1 MATITSANL
10 GNGNGSYTTDIVV
23 KDLDMTV
30 SNYVKDRTPVTNMAM
45 SKKRKVNS
53 TLHIWP
59 IDYFRTPTL
68 NAKLEGASVNTN
80 QVENNTRANLG
91 NYTQIFTTT
100 IGATGTA
107 RAVEQAGGDPQAYQ
121 EVKQLTE
128 IMFDVE
134 LQMVRADGASIKY
147 SGQAATQGASPN
159 DGRRFGSLYAFAGTR
174 SGNDT
179 DGTSVLNIAT
189 SDSNDTI
196 GTTANTNT
204 PFNGL
209 LSNAGLGYFT
219 FSSGVTLQA
228 FSPVLYKQLV
238 TTAEQRFNAKITN
251 MVVPTSLRT
260 TISDNIPQSRSI
272 NRFNPAD
279 KGDTIG
285 TTVNTNTPFNGILS
299 NAGLGSFTFST
310 GVTLQAFSPVLYKQ
324 LVTTAEQR
332 FNAKITNMVVPT
344 SLRTTI
350 SDNIPQSRS
359 INRFN
364 PADKGDTIG
373 TYEGDFNYTYQI
385 DDSWVMDQTGS
396 DNTSILFLNP
406 DVVQWG
412 SLRELGPNNEV
423 FSNADAS
430 LDQYIMEGTL
440 IVRNPAGVAVL
451 AGMTTGS
458 VVTSP
463 RATGQVA
470 RYLT

>member
-1 MATITSANL
+1 MSTITSAAL

-30 SNYVKDRTPVTNMAM
+30 SNYVKDRTPLTNMAM
-45 SKKRKVNS
+45 SKKRKINS

-59 IDYFRTPTL
+59 NDFFRVPAL
-68 NAKLEGASVNTN
+68 NAKLEGAAVTASDAAS
-80 QVENNTRANLG
+80 NTRANCA
-91 NYTQIFTTT
+91 NYTQIFTTV

-147 SGQAATQGASPN
+147 SGQASSQGTSPN
-159 DGRRFGSLYAFAGTR
+159 NGRRFGSLYSFAGTR
-174 SGNDT
+174 SGNPT
-179 DGTSVLNIAT
+179 SGTAVLNIAT
-189 SDSNDTI
+189 SDSNDT
-196 GTTANTNT
+196 TSATSTNQ

-209 LSNAGLGYFT
+209 LSNAGLGYFS
-219 FSSGVTLQA
+219 FSTGQTLQA

-238 TTAEQRFNAKITN
+238 T
-251 MVVPTSLRT
+251 V
-260 TISDNIPQSRSI
+260 
-272 NRFNPAD
+272 
-279 KGDTIG
+279 
-285 TTVNTNTPFNGILS
+285 
-299 NAGLGSFTFST
+299 
-310 GVTLQAFSPVLYKQ
+310 
-324 LVTTAEQR
+324 AEQR

-385 DDSWVMDQTGS
+385 DDSWVMDQTGA

-406 DVVQWG
+406 DVIQWG

-463 RATGQVA
+463 RASTQVQ
-470 RYLT
+470 RYIA

>member
-1 MATITSANL
+1 MSTITSANL

-30 SNYVKDRTPVTNMAM
+30 SNYVKDRTPLTNMAM

-59 IDYFRTPTL
+59 VDYYRTPAL
-68 NAKLEGASVNTN
+68 NAKLEGAAVAASAADS
-80 QVENNTRANLG
+80 NTRANCG
-91 NYTQIFTTT
+91 NYTQIFTTV

-147 SGQAATQGASPN
+147 SGQAASQGSSPN
-159 DGRRFGSLYAFAGTR
+159 NGRRFGSLYAFAGTR
-174 SGNDT
+174 SGNPT
-179 DGTSVLNIAT
+179 SGTAVLNLAASDGTDTT
-189 SDSNDTI
+189 S
-196 GTTANTNT
+196 TTSTNQ

-209 LSNAGLGYFT
+209 LSNAGLGYFS
-219 FSSGVTLQA
+219 FSSGQTLQQ
-228 FSPVLYKQLV
+228 FSPYTYKQLV

-251 MVVPTSLRT
+251 MVVPTSMRT
-260 TISDNIPQSRSI
+260 HVSD
-272 NRFNPAD
+272 
-279 KGDTIG
+279 
-285 TTVNTNTPFNGILS
+285 
-299 NAGLGSFTFST
+299 
-310 GVTLQAFSPVLYKQ
+310 
-324 LVTTAEQR
+324 
-332 FNAKITNMVVPT
+332 MMPT
-344 SLRTTI
+344 
-350 SDNIPQSRS
+350 SRS

-385 DDSWVMDQTGS
+385 DDSWVMDQTGA
-396 DNTSILFLNP
+396 DNTSALFLNP
-406 DVVQWG
+406 DVIQWG

-423 FSNADAS
+423 FSSADAS

-451 AGMTTGS
+451 AGTSASGAA
-458 VVTSP
+458 VTAARP
-463 RATGQVA
+463 AAQVQ
-470 RYLT
+470 RYLS

>member
-59 IDYFRTPTL
+59 NDYFRVPAL
-68 NAKLEGASVNTN
+68 NAKLEGAAVDSSAAAS
-80 QVENNTRANLG
+80 NTRSNLG
-91 NYTQIFTTT
+91 NYTQIFTTV

-134 LQMVRADGASIKY
+134 LQMVRADAASIKY
-147 SGQAATQGASPN
+147 SGQASTTQSSPN
-159 DGRRFGSLYAFAGTR
+159 NGRRFGSLFAFAGTR
-174 SGNDT
+174 SGNPT
-179 DGTSVLNIAT
+179 SGTAVFNIAT
-189 SDSNDTI
+189 SDSNDT
-196 GTTANTNT
+196 TSATSTNT
-204 PFNGL
+204 TFNGSL
-209 LSNAGLGYFT
+209 ANAGLGYFSFAT
-219 FSSGVTLQA
+219 GQTLQA

-238 TTAEQRFNAKITN
+238 T
-251 MVVPTSLRT
+251 V
-260 TISDNIPQSRSI
+260 
-272 NRFNPAD
+272 
-279 KGDTIG
+279 
-285 TTVNTNTPFNGILS
+285 
-299 NAGLGSFTFST
+299 
-310 GVTLQAFSPVLYKQ
+310 
-324 LVTTAEQR
+324 AEQR

-451 AGMTTGS
+451 AGMTTGT

>member
-1 MATITSANL
+1 MSTITSTNL

-30 SNYVKDRTPVTNMAM
+30 SNYVKDRTPLTNMAM

-59 IDYFRTPTL
+59 VDYYRTPAL
-68 NAKLEGASVNTN
+68 NAKLEGAAVTASLADD
-80 QVENNTRANLG
+80 NTRANCG
-91 NYTQIFTTT
+91 NYTQIFTTV

-147 SGQAATQGASPN
+147 SGQSASQGTSPN
-159 DGRRFGSLYAFAGTR
+159 NGRRFGSLYAFAGTR

-179 DGTSVLNIAT
+179 DGTSVLNLAA
-189 SDSNDTI
+189 SDGTDT
-196 GTTANTNT
+196 TTATNTNT
-204 PFNGL
+204 PFNAL

-219 FSSGVTLQA
+219 FASGVTLQQ
-228 FSPVLYKQLV
+228 FSPYLYKQLV

-251 MVVPTSLRT
+251 MVVPTSMRT
-260 TISDNIPQSRSI
+260 HISD
-272 NRFNPAD
+272 
-279 KGDTIG
+279 
-285 TTVNTNTPFNGILS
+285 
-299 NAGLGSFTFST
+299 
-310 GVTLQAFSPVLYKQ
+310 
-324 LVTTAEQR
+324 
-332 FNAKITNMVVPT
+332 MMPT
-344 SLRTTI
+344 
-350 SDNIPQSRS
+350 SRS

-385 DDSWVMDQTGS
+385 DDSWVMDQTGA
-396 DNTSILFLNP
+396 DNTSALFLNP
-406 DVVQWG
+406 DVIQWG

-423 FSNADAS
+423 FSSADAS

-451 AGMTTGS
+451 AAISPTGAAVTT
-458 VVTSP
+458 P
-463 RATGQVA
+463 RPAAQVK
-470 RYLT
+470 RYLV

>member
-1 MATITSANL
+1 MATITSAAL

-59 IDYFRTPTL
+59 NDYFRTPAL
-68 NAKLEGASVNTN
+68 NAKLEGASVDSTTAAS
-80 QVENNTRANLG
+80 NTRSNLG
-91 NYTQIFTTT
+91 NYTQIFTTV

-134 LQMVRADGASIKY
+134 LQLVRADGASIKY

-159 DGRRFGSLYAFAGTR
+159 NGRRMGSLYSFAGTR
-174 SGNDT
+174 SGNPT
-179 DGTSVLNIAT
+179 SGTAVLNIAT
-189 SDSNDTI
+189 SDSNDTTS
-196 GTTANTNT
+196 TTSTNT
-204 PFNGL
+204 PFNGSL
-209 LSNAGLGYFT
+209 ANAGLGYFS
-219 FSSGVTLQA
+219 FASGQTLQQ
-228 FSPVLYKQLV
+228 FSPFLYKQLV

-251 MVVPTSLRT
+251 MVVPTSMRT
-260 TISDNIPQSRSI
+260 HISD
-272 NRFNPAD
+272 
-279 KGDTIG
+279 
-285 TTVNTNTPFNGILS
+285 
-299 NAGLGSFTFST
+299 
-310 GVTLQAFSPVLYKQ
+310 TL
-324 LVTTAEQR
+324 
-332 FNAKITNMVVPT
+332 PT
-344 SLRTTI
+344 
-350 SDNIPQSRS
+350 SRS

-385 DDSWVMDQTGS
+385 DDCWIMDQTGA
-396 DNTSILFLNP
+396 DNTSVLFMNP
-406 DVVQWG
+406 DVIQWG

-440 IVRNPAGVAVL
+440 IVRNPAGVGVL
-451 AGMTTGS
+451 AGISPTGAA
-458 VVTSP
+458 VTAP
-463 RATGQVA
+463 RPTAQCA

>member
-1 MATITSANL
+1 MSTITSANL
-10 GNGNGSYTTDIVV
+10 GNGNGPYATDIVV

-45 SKKRKVNS
+45 SKKRKINS

-59 IDYFRTPTL
+59 IDYFRTPSL
-68 NAKLEGASVNTN
+68 NAKLEGAAVSSSSA
-80 QVENNTRANLG
+80 ENNTRANLG
-91 NYTQIFTTT
+91 NYTQIFTTV

-147 SGQAATQGASPN
+147 SGQAATQGSSPN
-159 DGRRFGSLYAFAGTR
+159 NGRRFGSLYAFAGTR

-179 DGTSVLNIAT
+179 DGVSVLNLAT
-189 SDSNDTI
+189 SDSNDT
-196 GTTANTNT
+196 TAVVNTNT
-204 PFNGL
+204 PFNGVL
-209 LSNAGLGYFT
+209 ANAGLGYFT
-219 FSSGVTLQA
+219 FSSGVTLQQ
-228 FSPVLYKQLV
+228 FSPYLYKQLV

-251 MVVPTSLRT
+251 MVVPTSMRT
-260 TISDNIPQSRSI
+260 HISDMMPTSRSI

-279 KGDTIG
+279 KGDTI
-285 TTVNTNTPFNGILS
+285 S
-299 NAGLGSFTFST
+299 
-310 GVTLQAFSPVLYKQ
+310 
-324 LVTTAEQR
+324 
-332 FNAKITNMVVPT
+332 
-344 SLRTTI
+344 
-350 SDNIPQSRS
+350 
-359 INRFN
+359 
-364 PADKGDTIG
+364 

-385 DDSWVMDQTGS
+385 DDCWIMDQTGA
-396 DNTSILFLNP
+396 DNTSVLFMNP
-406 DVVQWG
+406 DVIQWG

-423 FSNADAS
+423 YSNADAS

-451 AGMTTGS
+451 AGVSSTGAA
-458 VVTSP
+458 VTGP
-463 RATGQVA
+463 RPGAQVA

>member
-1 MATITSANL
+1 MATITSAAL

-45 SKKRKVNS
+45 SKKRKINS

-59 IDYFRTPTL
+59 NDYFRVPAL
-68 NAKLEGASVNTN
+68 NAKLEGASVTAGAAAS
-80 QVENNTRANLG
+80 NTRSNLG
-91 NYTQIFTTT
+91 NYTQIFTTV

-134 LQMVRADGASIKY
+134 LQMLRADGASIKY
-147 SGQAATQGASPN
+147 SGQAATQGSTPN
-159 DGRRFGSLYAFAGTR
+159 DGRRFGSLFAFAGTR

-179 DGTSVLNIAT
+179 DGTSVLNLAA
-189 SDSNDTI
+189 SDSDDT
-196 GTTANTNT
+196 TTAVATNT
-204 PFNGL
+204 PFNGSL
-209 LSNAGLGYFT
+209 ANAGLGYFT

-238 TTAEQRFNAKITN
+238 T
-251 MVVPTSLRT
+251 V
-260 TISDNIPQSRSI
+260 
-272 NRFNPAD
+272 
-279 KGDTIG
+279 
-285 TTVNTNTPFNGILS
+285 
-299 NAGLGSFTFST
+299 
-310 GVTLQAFSPVLYKQ
+310 
-324 LVTTAEQR
+324 AEQR

-430 LDQYIMEGTL
+430 LDQYILEGTL

-451 AGMTTGS
+451 AAMTTGA
-458 VVTSP
+458 VVTTP
-463 RATGQVA
+463 RAAAQVK
-470 RYLT
+470 RYLA

>member
-1 MATITSANL
+1 MSTITSANL

-30 SNYVKDRTPVTNMAM
+30 SNYVKDRTPLTNMAM

-59 IDYFRTPTL
+59 VDYYRTPAL
-68 NAKLEGASVNTN
+68 NAKLEGAAVTASAADS
-80 QVENNTRANLG
+80 NTRANCG
-91 NYTQIFTTT
+91 NYTQIFTTV

-147 SGQAATQGASPN
+147 SGQAATQGSSPN
-159 DGRRFGSLYAFAGTR
+159 NGRRFGSLYSFAGTR
-174 SGNDT
+174 SGNPT
-179 DGTSVLNIAT
+179 SGTGVLNLAT
-189 SDSNDTI
+189 SDGNDTTA
-196 GTTANTNT
+196 TTSTNQ

-209 LSNAGLGYFT
+209 LSNAGLGYFS
-219 FSSGVTLQA
+219 FSSGQTLQQ
-228 FSPVLYKQLV
+228 FSPYTYKQLV

-251 MVVPTSLRT
+251 MVVPTSMRT
-260 TISDNIPQSRSI
+260 HISD
-272 NRFNPAD
+272 
-279 KGDTIG
+279 
-285 TTVNTNTPFNGILS
+285 
-299 NAGLGSFTFST
+299 
-310 GVTLQAFSPVLYKQ
+310 
-324 LVTTAEQR
+324 
-332 FNAKITNMVVPT
+332 MMPT
-344 SLRTTI
+344 
-350 SDNIPQSRS
+350 SRS

-385 DDSWVMDQTGS
+385 DDSWVMDQTGA
-396 DNTSILFLNP
+396 DNTSALFLNP
-406 DVVQWG
+406 DVIQWG

-423 FSNADAS
+423 FSSADAS

-451 AGMTTGS
+451 AG
-458 VVTSP
+458 TSP
-463 RATGQVA
+463 TGAAVSAPRAAAQVQ
-470 RYLT
+470 RYLS

>member
-23 KDLDMTV
+23 KDLDLTV

-45 SKKRKVNS
+45 SKKRKINS

-59 IDYFRTPTL
+59 NDYFRTPAL
-68 NAKLEGASVNTN
+68 NAALEGAAVTAGAAAS
-80 QVENNTRANLG
+80 NTRSNLG
-91 NYTQIFTTT
+91 NYSQIFTTV

-134 LQMVRADGASIKY
+134 LQMLRADGASVKY
-147 SGQAATQGASPN
+147 AGQASTTQSSPN
-159 DGRRFGSLYAFAGTR
+159 NGRRFGSLFAFAGTR
-174 SGNDT
+174 SGNPT
-179 DGTSVLNIAT
+179 SGTAVLNLAT
-189 SDSNDTI
+189 SDSNDT
-196 GTTANTNT
+196 TATVSTNT
-204 PFNGL
+204 PFNGSL
-209 LSNAGLGYFT
+209 ANAGLGYFSFAT
-219 FSSGVTLQA
+219 GQTLQA

-238 TTAEQRFNAKITN
+238 TVAEQRFNAKITN

-260 TISDNIPQSRSI
+260 SISDNI
-272 NRFNPAD
+272 A
-279 KGDTIG
+279 
-285 TTVNTNTPFNGILS
+285 
-299 NAGLGSFTFST
+299 
-310 GVTLQAFSPVLYKQ
+310 
-324 LVTTAEQR
+324 
-332 FNAKITNMVVPT
+332 
-344 SLRTTI
+344 
-350 SDNIPQSRS
+350 QSRS

-396 DNTSILFLNP
+396 DNTSVLFLNP

-451 AGMTTGS
+451 SATQSTGAA
-458 VVTSP
+458 VAAP
-463 RATGQVA
+463 RATAQVQ
-470 RYLT
+470 RYLA

>member
-1 MATITSANL
+1 MATITSTSL
-10 GNGNGSYTTDIVV
+10 GNGNGAYATDIVV

-30 SNYVKDRTPVTNMAM
+30 SNYVKDRTPITNMAM
-45 SKKRKVNS
+45 SKKRKINS

-59 IDYFRTPTL
+59 NDYFRTPVL
-68 NAKLEGASVNTN
+68 NAKLEGAAVDSTAAAS
-80 QVENNTRANLG
+80 NTRSNLG
-91 NYTQIFTTT
+91 NYTQIFTTV

-159 DGRRFGSLYAFAGTR
+159 NGRRFGSLYAFAGTR
-174 SGNDT
+174 SGNPT
-179 DGTSVLNIAT
+179 SGTSVLNLAASDGTDTTTAT
-189 SDSNDTI
+189 S
-196 GTTANTNT
+196 TNV
-204 PFNGL
+204 PFNGV
-209 LSNAGLGYFT
+209 LSNSGLGYFS
-219 FSSGVTLQA
+219 FSSGQTLQA

-238 TTAEQRFNAKITN
+238 TVAEQRFNAKITN

-260 TISDNIPQSRSI
+260 S
-272 NRFNPAD
+272 
-279 KGDTIG
+279 
-285 TTVNTNTPFNGILS
+285 
-299 NAGLGSFTFST
+299 
-310 GVTLQAFSPVLYKQ
+310 
-324 LVTTAEQR
+324 
-332 FNAKITNMVVPT
+332 
-344 SLRTTI
+344 I

-385 DDSWVMDQTGS
+385 DDSWVMDQTGA

-451 AGMTTGS
+451 AGMTTGA
-458 VVTSP
+458 VVTTARSS
-463 RATGQVA
+463 TQVQ
-470 RYLT
+470 RYLA

>member
-1 MATITSANL
+1 MALITSAAL

-30 SNYVKDRTPVTNMAM
+30 SNYVKDRTPLTNMAM

-59 IDYFRTPTL
+59 VDYYRTPAL
-68 NAKLEGASVNTN
+68 NAQLEGAAVTTALSAS
-80 QVENNTRANLG
+80 NTRANCG
-91 NYTQIFTTT
+91 NYTQIFTTV

-134 LQMVRADGASIKY
+134 LQMVRADGASVKY
-147 SGQAATQGASPN
+147 SGQAATQGSGAPN
-159 DGRRFGSLYAFAGTR
+159 TGRRFGSLFSFAGTR
-174 SGNDT
+174 SGNPT
-179 DGTSVLNIAT
+179 SGTGVLNLAT
-189 SDSNDTI
+189 SDGNDVTSP
-196 GTTANTNT
+196 TSTNQ

-209 LSNAGLGYFT
+209 LTNAGLGYFSFAT
-219 FSSGVTLQA
+219 GQTLQQ
-228 FSPVLYKQLV
+228 FSPFLYKQLV

-251 MVVPTSLRT
+251 MVVPTSMRT
-260 TISDNIPQSRSI
+260 HISD
-272 NRFNPAD
+272 
-279 KGDTIG
+279 
-285 TTVNTNTPFNGILS
+285 
-299 NAGLGSFTFST
+299 
-310 GVTLQAFSPVLYKQ
+310 Q
-324 LVTTAEQR
+324 L
-332 FNAKITNMVVPT
+332 PT
-344 SLRTTI
+344 
-350 SDNIPQSRS
+350 SRS

-396 DNTSILFLNP
+396 DNNSVLFLNP
-406 DVVQWG
+406 DVIQWG

-423 FSNADAS
+423 FSSADAS

-440 IVRNPAGVAVL
+440 IVRNPAGVGVLSGISPTGAAVT
-451 AGMTTGS
+451 A
-458 VVTSP
+458 P
-463 RATGQVA
+463 RASTQVQ
-470 RYLT
+470 RYL

>member
-1 MATITSANL
+1 MATITSTSL
-10 GNGNGSYTTDIVV
+10 GNGNGAYATDIVV

-30 SNYVKDRTPVTNMAM
+30 SNYVKDRTPITNMAM
-45 SKKRKVNS
+45 SKKRKINS

-59 IDYFRTPTL
+59 NDYFRVPAL
-68 NAKLEGASVNTN
+68 NAKLEGAAVDASAAAD
-80 QVENNTRANLG
+80 NTRSNLG
-91 NYTQIFTTT
+91 NYTQIFTTV

-134 LQMVRADGASIKY
+134 MQMVRADGASIKY
-147 SGQAATQGASPN
+147 SGQAATQGAAPN
-159 DGRRFGSLYAFAGTR
+159 NGRRFGSLYSFAGTR
-174 SGNDT
+174 SGNPT
-179 DGTSVLNIAT
+179 SGTAVLNLAA
-189 SDSNDTI
+189 SDSNDT
-196 GTTANTNT
+196 TSATSTNQ
-204 PFNGL
+204 PFNGV
-209 LSNAGLGYFT
+209 LSNSGLGYFS
-219 FSSGVTLQA
+219 FSSGQTLQA

-238 TTAEQRFNAKITN
+238 TVAEQRFNAKITN

-260 TISDNIPQSRSI
+260 S
-272 NRFNPAD
+272 
-279 KGDTIG
+279 
-285 TTVNTNTPFNGILS
+285 
-299 NAGLGSFTFST
+299 
-310 GVTLQAFSPVLYKQ
+310 
-324 LVTTAEQR
+324 
-332 FNAKITNMVVPT
+332 
-344 SLRTTI
+344 I

-385 DDSWVMDQTGS
+385 DDSWVMDQTGA

-451 AGMTTGS
+451 AGMTTGA

-463 RATGQVA
+463 RASTQVQ
-470 RYLT
+470 RYLA

>member
-1 MATITSANL
+1 MATITSTSL
-10 GNGNGSYTTDIVV
+10 GNGNGAYATDIVV

-30 SNYVKDRTPVTNMAM
+30 SNYVKDRTPITNMAM
-45 SKKRKVNS
+45 SKKRKINS

-59 IDYFRTPTL
+59 NDYFRVPAL
-68 NAKLEGASVNTN
+68 NAKLEGAAVDSTAAAS
-80 QVENNTRANLG
+80 NTRSNLG
-91 NYTQIFTTT
+91 NYTQIFTTV

-134 LQMVRADGASIKY
+134 MQMVRADGASIKY
-147 SGQAATQGASPN
+147 SGQAATQGAAPN
-159 DGRRFGSLYAFAGTR
+159 NGRRFGSLYSFAGTR
-174 SGNDT
+174 SGNPT
-179 DGTSVLNIAT
+179 SGTAVLNLAA
-189 SDSNDTI
+189 SDSNDT
-196 GTTANTNT
+196 TSATSTNQ
-204 PFNGL
+204 PFNGV
-209 LSNAGLGYFT
+209 LSNSGLGYFS
-219 FSSGVTLQA
+219 FSSGQTLQA

-238 TTAEQRFNAKITN
+238 TVAEQRFNAKITN

-260 TISDNIPQSRSI
+260 S
-272 NRFNPAD
+272 
-279 KGDTIG
+279 
-285 TTVNTNTPFNGILS
+285 
-299 NAGLGSFTFST
+299 
-310 GVTLQAFSPVLYKQ
+310 
-324 LVTTAEQR
+324 
-332 FNAKITNMVVPT
+332 
-344 SLRTTI
+344 I

-385 DDSWVMDQTGS
+385 DDSWVMDQTGA

-451 AGMTTGS
+451 AGMTTGA

-463 RATGQVA
+463 RASTQVQ
-470 RYLT
+470 RYLA

>member
-1 MATITSANL
+1 MSTITSANL

-30 SNYVKDRTPVTNMAM
+30 SNYVKDRTPLTNMAM

-59 IDYFRTPTL
+59 VDYYRVPAL
-68 NAKLEGASVNTN
+68 NAKLEGAAVAASAADS
-80 QVENNTRANLG
+80 NTRANCG
-91 NYTQIFTTT
+91 NYTQIFTTV

-134 LQMVRADGASIKY
+134 LQLVRADGASIKY

-159 DGRRFGSLYAFAGTR
+159 NGRRFGSLYSFAGTR

-189 SDSNDTI
+189 ADGTDT
-196 GTTANTNT
+196 TSATDTNT
-204 PFNGL
+204 PFNAL

-219 FSSGVTLQA
+219 FASGVTLQQ
-228 FSPVLYKQLV
+228 FSPYLYKQLV

-251 MVVPTSLRT
+251 MVVPTSMRT
-260 TISDNIPQSRSI
+260 HISD
-272 NRFNPAD
+272 
-279 KGDTIG
+279 
-285 TTVNTNTPFNGILS
+285 
-299 NAGLGSFTFST
+299 
-310 GVTLQAFSPVLYKQ
+310 
-324 LVTTAEQR
+324 
-332 FNAKITNMVVPT
+332 MMPT
-344 SLRTTI
+344 
-350 SDNIPQSRS
+350 SRS

-385 DDSWVMDQTGS
+385 DDSWVMDQTGA
-396 DNTSILFLNP
+396 DNTSALFLNP
-406 DVVQWG
+406 DVIQWG

-423 FSNADAS
+423 FSSADAS
-430 LDQYIMEGTL
+430 LYQYIMEGTL

-451 AGMTTGS
+451 AAISPTGAA
-458 VVTSP
+458 VTAP
-463 RATGQVA
+463 RPTAQVK

>member
-1 MATITSANL
+1 MSTITSANL

-23 KDLDMTV
+23 KDLDLTV

-45 SKKRKVNS
+45 SKKRKINS

-59 IDYFRTPTL
+59 NDYFRTPAL
-68 NAKLEGASVNTN
+68 NAKLEGAAVSSSDAAS
-80 QVENNTRANLG
+80 NTRSNLG
-91 NYTQIFTTT
+91 NYTQIFTTV

-134 LQMVRADGASIKY
+134 LQMLRADGASIKY

-159 DGRRFGSLYAFAGTR
+159 NGRRFGSLFAFAGTR

-179 DGTSVLNIAT
+179 DGTSVLNLAA
-189 SDSNDTI
+189 SDSDDT
-196 GTTANTNT
+196 TSAVNTNT
-204 PFNGL
+204 PFNGSL
-209 LSNAGLGYFT
+209 ANAGLGYFT

-238 TTAEQRFNAKITN
+238 T
-251 MVVPTSLRT
+251 V
-260 TISDNIPQSRSI
+260 
-272 NRFNPAD
+272 
-279 KGDTIG
+279 
-285 TTVNTNTPFNGILS
+285 
-299 NAGLGSFTFST
+299 
-310 GVTLQAFSPVLYKQ
+310 
-324 LVTTAEQR
+324 AEQR

-430 LDQYIMEGTL
+430 LDQYILEGTL

-451 AGMTTGS
+451 AAMTTGA

-463 RATGQVA
+463 RPAAQVK
-470 RYLT
+470 RYLA

>member
-1 MATITSANL
+1 MATITSAAL

-59 IDYFRTPTL
+59 NDYFRTPAL
-68 NAKLEGASVNTN
+68 NAKLEGAAVDATTAAS
-80 QVENNTRANLG
+80 NTRSNLG
-91 NYTQIFTTT
+91 NYTQIFTTV

-134 LQMVRADGASIKY
+134 LQMLRADGASIKY
-147 SGQAATQGASPN
+147 SGQAATQGSTPN
-159 DGRRFGSLYAFAGTR
+159 NGRRFGSLFAFAGTR
-174 SGNDT
+174 SGNPT
-179 DGTSVLNIAT
+179 SGTAVLNLAA
-189 SDSNDTI
+189 SDSNDTTS
-196 GTTANTNT
+196 TTSTNT
-204 PFNGL
+204 PFNGSL
-209 LSNAGLGYFT
+209 ANAGLGYFSFAT
-219 FSSGVTLQA
+219 GQTLQA

-238 TTAEQRFNAKITN
+238 T
-251 MVVPTSLRT
+251 V
-260 TISDNIPQSRSI
+260 
-272 NRFNPAD
+272 
-279 KGDTIG
+279 
-285 TTVNTNTPFNGILS
+285 
-299 NAGLGSFTFST
+299 
-310 GVTLQAFSPVLYKQ
+310 
-324 LVTTAEQR
+324 AEQR

-430 LDQYIMEGTL
+430 LDQYILEGTL

-451 AGMTTGS
+451 AGMTTGA
-458 VVTSP
+458 VVTTP
-463 RATGQVA
+463 RASAQVA
-470 RYLT
+470 RYLA

>member
-1 MATITSANL
+1 MSTITSANL

-23 KDLDMTV
+23 KDLDLTV

-45 SKKRKVNS
+45 SKKRKINS

-59 IDYFRTPTL
+59 NDYFRTPAL
-68 NAKLEGASVNTN
+68 NAKLEGAAVTAGAAAS
-80 QVENNTRANLG
+80 NTRSNLG
-91 NYTQIFTTT
+91 NYTQIFTTV

-134 LQMVRADGASIKY
+134 LQMLRADGASIKY
-147 SGQAATQGASPN
+147 SGQAATQGASPDN
-159 DGRRFGSLYAFAGTR
+159 GRRFGSLFAFAGTR

-179 DGTSVLNIAT
+179 DGTSVLNLAA
-189 SDSNDTI
+189 SDSDDT
-196 GTTANTNT
+196 TSAVNTNT
-204 PFNGL
+204 PFNGSL
-209 LSNAGLGYFT
+209 ANAGLGYFT

-238 TTAEQRFNAKITN
+238 T
-251 MVVPTSLRT
+251 V
-260 TISDNIPQSRSI
+260 
-272 NRFNPAD
+272 
-279 KGDTIG
+279 
-285 TTVNTNTPFNGILS
+285 
-299 NAGLGSFTFST
+299 
-310 GVTLQAFSPVLYKQ
+310 
-324 LVTTAEQR
+324 AEQR

-430 LDQYIMEGTL
+430 LDQYVMEGTL

-451 AGMTTGS
+451 AAMTTGA
-458 VVTSP
+458 VVTTP
-463 RATGQVA
+463 RPAAQVK
-470 RYLT
+470 RYLA

>member
-1 MATITSANL
+1 MSTITSANL

-23 KDLDMTV
+23 KDLDLTV

-45 SKKRKVNS
+45 SKKRKINS

-59 IDYFRTPTL
+59 NDYFRTPAL
-68 NAKLEGASVNTN
+68 NAKLEGASVTAGDAAS
-80 QVENNTRANLG
+80 NTRSNLG
-91 NYTQIFTTT
+91 NYTQIFTTV

-134 LQMVRADGASIKY
+134 LQMLRADGASIKY
-147 SGQAATQGASPN
+147 SGQAATQGSSPN
-159 DGRRFGSLYAFAGTR
+159 NGRRFGSLFAFAGTR

-179 DGTSVLNIAT
+179 DGTSVLNLAA
-189 SDSNDTI
+189 SDSDDT
-196 GTTANTNT
+196 TSAVNTNT
-204 PFNGL
+204 PFNGSL
-209 LSNAGLGYFT
+209 ANAGLGYFT

-238 TTAEQRFNAKITN
+238 T
-251 MVVPTSLRT
+251 V
-260 TISDNIPQSRSI
+260 
-272 NRFNPAD
+272 
-279 KGDTIG
+279 
-285 TTVNTNTPFNGILS
+285 
-299 NAGLGSFTFST
+299 
-310 GVTLQAFSPVLYKQ
+310 
-324 LVTTAEQR
+324 AEQR

-451 AGMTTGS
+451 AAMTTGS

-463 RATGQVA
+463 RAAAQVK
-470 RYLT
+470 RYLA

>member
-1 MATITSANL
+1 MATITSAAL

-23 KDLDMTV
+23 KDLDLTV

-45 SKKRKVNS
+45 SKKRKINS

-59 IDYFRTPTL
+59 NDYFRTPAL
-68 NAKLEGASVNTN
+68 NAKLEGASVTAGAAAS
-80 QVENNTRANLG
+80 NTRSNLG
-91 NYTQIFTTT
+91 NYTQIFTTV

-134 LQMVRADGASIKY
+134 LQMLRADGASIKY
-147 SGQAATQGASPN
+147 AGQAATQGTSPDN
-159 DGRRFGSLYAFAGTR
+159 GRRFGSLFAFAGTR

-179 DGTSVLNIAT
+179 DGTSVLNIANAD
-189 SDSNDTI
+189 SDDT
-196 GTTANTNT
+196 TTVVNTNT
-204 PFNGL
+204 PFNGSL
-209 LSNAGLGYFT
+209 NNAGLGYFT

-238 TTAEQRFNAKITN
+238 TVAEQRFNA
-251 MVVPTSLRT
+251 R
-260 TISDNIPQSRSI
+260 
-272 NRFNPAD
+272 
-279 KGDTIG
+279 
-285 TTVNTNTPFNGILS
+285 
-299 NAGLGSFTFST
+299 
-310 GVTLQAFSPVLYKQ
+310 
-324 LVTTAEQR
+324 
-332 FNAKITNMVVPT
+332 ITNMVVPT

-430 LDQYIMEGTL
+430 LDQYVMEGTL
-440 IVRNPAGVAVL
+440 IVRSPAGVAVL
-451 AGMTTGS
+451 AAMTTGA
-458 VVTSP
+458 VVTTP
-463 RATGQVA
+463 RPAAQVK
-470 RYLT
+470 RYMA

>member
-1 MATITSANL
+1 MSTITSADL
-10 GNGNGSYTTDIVV
+10 GNGNGSYPTDIVV
-23 KDLDMTV
+23 KDLDLTV
-30 SNYVKDRTPVTNMAM
+30 SNYVKDRTPITNMAM

-68 NAKLEGASVNTN
+68 NAKLEGASVSTS
-80 QVENNTRANLG
+80 QVENNTRANCG

-147 SGQAATQGASPN
+147 SGQSAAQGASPN
-159 DGRRFGSLYAFAGTR
+159 DGRRFGSLFAFAGTR

-179 DGTSVLNIAT
+179 DGTSVLNLAT

-196 GTTANTNT
+196 GSTVATNT

-209 LSNAGLGYFT
+209 LSNAGLGY
-219 FSSGVTLQA
+219 
-228 FSPVLYKQLV
+228 
-238 TTAEQRFNAKITN
+238 
-251 MVVPTSLRT
+251 
-260 TISDNIPQSRSI
+260 
-272 NRFNPAD
+272 
-279 KGDTIG
+279 
-285 TTVNTNTPFNGILS
+285 
-299 NAGLGSFTFST
+299 FTFST

-451 AGMTTGS
+451 AAMTTGTP
-458 VVTSP
+458 VTTARP
-463 RATGQVA
+463 AAQVK
-470 RYLT
+470 RYLV

>member
-1 MATITSANL
+1 MSTITSTTL
-10 GNGNGSYTTDIVV
+10 GNGNGPYQTDIVV
-23 KDLDMTV
+23 KDLDLTV

-45 SKKRKVNS
+45 SKKRKINS

-59 IDYFRTPTL
+59 IDYFRTPAL
-68 NAKLEGASVNTN
+68 NAALEGASVTASLADS
-80 QVENNTRANLG
+80 NTRANLG
-91 NYTQIFTTT
+91 NYTQIFTTV

-147 SGQAATQGASPN
+147 SGQSSSQASSPN
-159 DGRRFGSLYAFAGTR
+159 NGRRFGSLYAFAGTR

-179 DGTSVLNIAT
+179 DGTSVLNLAA
-189 SDSNDTI
+189 SDSNDT
-196 GTTANTNT
+196 TSAVNTNT
-204 PFNGL
+204 PFNGV
-209 LSNAGLGYFT
+209 LSNAGLGYFSYST
-219 FSSGVTLQA
+219 GVTAQA

-238 TTAEQRFNAKITN
+238 TVAEQRFNAKITN
-251 MVVPTSLRT
+251 IMAPVSQRT
-260 TISDNIPQSRSI
+260 YISDNI
-272 NRFNPAD
+272 A
-279 KGDTIG
+279 
-285 TTVNTNTPFNGILS
+285 
-299 NAGLGSFTFST
+299 
-310 GVTLQAFSPVLYKQ
+310 
-324 LVTTAEQR
+324 
-332 FNAKITNMVVPT
+332 
-344 SLRTTI
+344 
-350 SDNIPQSRS
+350 QSRS

-385 DDSWVMDQTGS
+385 DDNWIMDQTGA

-451 AGMTTGS
+451 AAITPSNSIVTTARPS
-458 VVTSP
+458 
-463 RATGQVA
+463 AQVQ
-470 RYLT
+470 RYQA

>member
-30 SNYVKDRTPVTNMAM
+30 SNYVKDRTPITNMAM

-59 IDYFRTPTL
+59 NDYFRTPSL
-68 NAKLEGASVNTN
+68 NAKEEGAAVSASDAAS
-80 QVENNTRANLG
+80 NTRANLG
-91 NYTQIFTTT
+91 NYTQIFTTV

-128 IMFDVE
+128 IMFDVD

-159 DGRRFGSLYAFAGTR
+159 NGRRFGSLYSFAGTR
-174 SGNDT
+174 SGNET
-179 DGTSVLNIAT
+179 DGTSVLNLAFSDGNDTTSAIAT
-189 SDSNDTI
+189 NQ
-196 GTTANTNT
+196 

-219 FSSGVTLQA
+219 FASGVTLQQ
-228 FSPVLYKQLV
+228 FSPYLYKQLV

-251 MVVPTSLRT
+251 MVVPTSMRT
-260 TISDNIPQSRSI
+260 HISD
-272 NRFNPAD
+272 
-279 KGDTIG
+279 
-285 TTVNTNTPFNGILS
+285 
-299 NAGLGSFTFST
+299 
-310 GVTLQAFSPVLYKQ
+310 
-324 LVTTAEQR
+324 
-332 FNAKITNMVVPT
+332 MMPT
-344 SLRTTI
+344 
-350 SDNIPQSRS
+350 SRS

-385 DDSWVMDQTGS
+385 DDSWVMDQTGA
-396 DNTSILFLNP
+396 DNTSALFLNP
-406 DVVQWG
+406 DVIQWG

-423 FSNADAS
+423 FSSADAS

-451 AGMTTGS
+451 ANISPTGAA
-458 VVTSP
+458 VTAP
-463 RATGQVA
+463 RPSTQVQ
-470 RYLT
+470 RYLA

>member
-1 MATITSANL
+1 MATITSTNL

-59 IDYFRTPTL
+59 NDYFRTPAL
-68 NAKLEGASVNTN
+68 NAKLEGASVAASDAAS
-80 QVENNTRANLG
+80 NTRSNLG
-91 NYTQIFTTT
+91 NYTQIFTTV

-134 LQMVRADGASIKY
+134 LQMLRADGASIKY
-147 SGQAATQGASPN
+147 SGQAATQGSSPN
-159 DGRRFGSLYAFAGTR
+159 NGRRFGSLFAFAGTR
-174 SGNDT
+174 SGNPT
-179 DGTSVLNIAT
+179 SGTAVLNLAA
-189 SDSNDTI
+189 SDSNDTTS
-196 GTTANTNT
+196 TTSTNT
-204 PFNGL
+204 PFNGSL
-209 LSNAGLGYFT
+209 ANAGLGYFSFAT
-219 FSSGVTLQA
+219 GQTLQA

-238 TTAEQRFNAKITN
+238 T
-251 MVVPTSLRT
+251 V
-260 TISDNIPQSRSI
+260 
-272 NRFNPAD
+272 
-279 KGDTIG
+279 
-285 TTVNTNTPFNGILS
+285 
-299 NAGLGSFTFST
+299 
-310 GVTLQAFSPVLYKQ
+310 
-324 LVTTAEQR
+324 AEQR

-406 DVVQWG
+406 DVIQWG

-430 LDQYIMEGTL
+430 LDQYILEGTL

-451 AGMTTGS
+451 AGMTTGA
-458 VVTSP
+458 VVTTP
-463 RATGQVA
+463 RASAQVA
-470 RYLT
+470 RYLA

>member
-1 MATITSANL
+1 MATITSTAL

-45 SKKRKVNS
+45 SKKRKINS

-59 IDYFRTPTL
+59 NDYFRVPAL
-68 NAKLEGASVNTN
+68 NAKLEGAAVDSTTAAS
-80 QVENNTRANLG
+80 NTRSNLG
-91 NYTQIFTTT
+91 NYTQIFTTV

-134 LQMVRADGASIKY
+134 LQMVRADAASIKY
-147 SGQAATQGASPN
+147 SGQASTTQSSPN
-159 DGRRFGSLYAFAGTR
+159 NGRRFGSLFSFAGTR
-174 SGNDT
+174 SGNPT
-179 DGTSVLNIAT
+179 SGTAVLNIAT
-189 SDSNDTI
+189 SDSNDT
-196 GTTANTNT
+196 TSPTSTNT
-204 PFNGL
+204 PFNGSL
-209 LSNAGLGYFT
+209 ANAGLGYFSFAT
-219 FSSGVTLQA
+219 GQTLQA

-238 TTAEQRFNAKITN
+238 T
-251 MVVPTSLRT
+251 V
-260 TISDNIPQSRSI
+260 
-272 NRFNPAD
+272 
-279 KGDTIG
+279 
-285 TTVNTNTPFNGILS
+285 
-299 NAGLGSFTFST
+299 
-310 GVTLQAFSPVLYKQ
+310 
-324 LVTTAEQR
+324 AEQR

-385 DDSWVMDQTGS
+385 DDCWVMDQTGS

-451 AGMTTGS
+451 AGMTTGT

>member
-1 MATITSANL
+1 
-10 GNGNGSYTTDIVV
+10 
-23 KDLDMTV
+23 
-30 SNYVKDRTPVTNMAM
+30 
-45 SKKRKVNS
+45 
-53 TLHIWP
+53 
-59 IDYFRTPTL
+59 
-68 NAKLEGASVNTN
+68 LEGAAVTASAAD
-80 QVENNTRANLG
+80 NNTRANCG

-134 LQMVRADGASIKY
+134 LQMLRADGASIKY
-147 SGQAATQGASPN
+147 SGQAATQGSGAPN
-159 DGRRFGSLYAFAGTR
+159 TGRRFGSLYSFAGTR

-179 DGTSVLNIAT
+179 DGTSVLNLAT
-189 SDSNDTI
+189 SDGNDT
-196 GTTANTNT
+196 TSAVDTNT
-204 PFNGL
+204 PFNGV

-219 FSSGVTLQA
+219 
-228 FSPVLYKQLV
+228 Y
-238 TTAEQRFNAKITN
+238 
-251 MVVPTSLRT
+251 
-260 TISDNIPQSRSI
+260 
-272 NRFNPAD
+272 
-279 KGDTIG
+279 
-285 TTVNTNTPFNGILS
+285 
-299 NAGLGSFTFST
+299 ST

-324 LVTTAEQR
+324 LVTVAEQR

-396 DNTSILFLNP
+396 DNTSILFMNP

-451 AGMTTGS
+451 AAMTTGA
-458 VVTSP
+458 VVTTARP
-463 RATGQVA
+463 TAQVK
-470 RYLT
+470 RYLA

>member
-59 IDYFRTPTL
+59 NDYFRTPAL
-68 NAKLEGASVNTN
+68 NAKLEGAAVDST
-80 QVENNTRANLG
+80 QAASNTRSNLG
-91 NYTQIFTTT
+91 NYTQIFTTV

-134 LQMVRADGASIKY
+134 LQMVRADGASVKY
-147 SGQAATQGASPN
+147 SGQASNTQSSPN
-159 DGRRFGSLYAFAGTR
+159 NGRRFGSLFAFAGTR
-174 SGNDT
+174 SGNPT
-179 DGTSVLNIAT
+179 TGTAVLNLAA
-189 SDSNDTI
+189 SDSNDT
-196 GTTANTNT
+196 TSPTSTNT
-204 PFNGL
+204 PFNGSL
-209 LSNAGLGYFT
+209 ANAGLGYFSFAT
-219 FSSGVTLQA
+219 GQTLQA

-238 TTAEQRFNAKITN
+238 T
-251 MVVPTSLRT
+251 V
-260 TISDNIPQSRSI
+260 
-272 NRFNPAD
+272 
-279 KGDTIG
+279 
-285 TTVNTNTPFNGILS
+285 
-299 NAGLGSFTFST
+299 
-310 GVTLQAFSPVLYKQ
+310 
-324 LVTTAEQR
+324 AEQR

-385 DDSWVMDQTGS
+385 DDCWVMDQTGS

-406 DVVQWG
+406 DVIQWG

-451 AGMTTGS
+451 AGMTTGA
-458 VVTSP
+458 VVTTP
-463 RATGQVA
+463 RASGQVA

>member
-10 GNGNGSYTTDIVV
+10 GNGAGPYQTDIVV
-23 KDLDMTV
+23 KDLDLTV

-45 SKKRKVNS
+45 SKKRKINS

-59 IDYFRTPTL
+59 IDYFRTPSL
-68 NAKLEGASVNTN
+68 NAKLEGAAVSSSAA
-80 QVENNTRANLG
+80 ESNTRANLG
-91 NYTQIFTTT
+91 NYTQIFTTV

-147 SGQAATQGASPN
+147 SGQSATQGASPN
-159 DGRRFGSLYAFAGTR
+159 DGRRFGSLYSFAGTR

-179 DGTSVLNIAT
+179 DGTSVLNLAA
-189 SDSNDTI
+189 SDSNDT
-196 GTTANTNT
+196 TSAVATNT
-204 PFNGL
+204 PFNGSL
-209 LSNAGLGYFT
+209 PNAGLGYFT
-219 FSSGVTLQA
+219 FSSGVTLQQ
-228 FSPVLYKQLV
+228 FSPYLYKQLV

-251 MVVPTSLRT
+251 MVVPTSMRT
-260 TISDNIPQSRSI
+260 HISDMMPTSRSI

-279 KGDTIG
+279 KGDTI
-285 TTVNTNTPFNGILS
+285 S
-299 NAGLGSFTFST
+299 
-310 GVTLQAFSPVLYKQ
+310 
-324 LVTTAEQR
+324 
-332 FNAKITNMVVPT
+332 
-344 SLRTTI
+344 
-350 SDNIPQSRS
+350 
-359 INRFN
+359 
-364 PADKGDTIG
+364 

-385 DDSWVMDQTGS
+385 DDCWVMDQTGA
-396 DNTSILFLNP
+396 DNTSALFMNP
-406 DVVQWG
+406 DVIQWG

-451 AGMTTGS
+451 AAISPTGAS
-458 VVTSP
+458 VTAP
-463 RATGQVA
+463 RPSAQVQ

>member
-1 MATITSANL
+1 MSTITSANL
-10 GNGNGSYTTDIVV
+10 GNGNGAYATDIVV

-30 SNYVKDRTPVTNMAM
+30 SNYVKDRTPITNMAM

-59 IDYFRTPTL
+59 IDYFRTPSL
-68 NAKLEGASVNTN
+68 NAKLEGAGVDTA
-80 QVENNTRANLG
+80 QIENNTRANLG

-147 SGQAATQGASPN
+147 SGQSASQGTTPN
-159 DGRRFGSLYAFAGTR
+159 DGRRFGSLFSFAGTR

-196 GTTANTNT
+196 GTTAATNT
-204 PFNGL
+204 PFNGV

-285 TTVNTNTPFNGILS
+285 T
-299 NAGLGSFTFST
+299 
-310 GVTLQAFSPVLYKQ
+310 
-324 LVTTAEQR
+324 
-332 FNAKITNMVVPT
+332 
-344 SLRTTI
+344 
-350 SDNIPQSRS
+350 
-359 INRFN
+359 
-364 PADKGDTIG
+364 
-373 TYEGDFNYTYQI
+373 YEGDFNYTYQI
-385 DDSWVMDQTGS
+385 DDNWIMDQTGS

-451 AGMTTGS
+451 AAITTG
-458 VVTSP
+458 TPITTP
-463 RATGQVA
+463 RPAAQVK
-470 RYLT
+470 RYLA

>member
-1 MATITSANL
+1 MATITSASL

-23 KDLDMTV
+23 KDLDLTV

-45 SKKRKVNS
+45 SKKRKINS

-59 IDYFRTPTL
+59 NDYFRVPAL
-68 NAKLEGASVNTN
+68 NAKLEGAAVSASAAAS
-80 QVENNTRANLG
+80 NTRSNLG
-91 NYTQIFTTT
+91 NYTQIFTTV

-134 LQMVRADGASIKY
+134 LQMLRADGASIKY
-147 SGQAATQGASPN
+147 SGQAATQGSSPN
-159 DGRRFGSLYAFAGTR
+159 DGRRFGSLFAFAGTR

-179 DGTSVLNIAT
+179 DGTSVLNLAA
-189 SDSNDTI
+189 SDSDDT
-196 GTTANTNT
+196 TTAVNTNT
-204 PFNGL
+204 PFNGSL
-209 LSNAGLGYFT
+209 ANAGLGYFT

-238 TTAEQRFNAKITN
+238 T
-251 MVVPTSLRT
+251 V
-260 TISDNIPQSRSI
+260 
-272 NRFNPAD
+272 
-279 KGDTIG
+279 
-285 TTVNTNTPFNGILS
+285 
-299 NAGLGSFTFST
+299 
-310 GVTLQAFSPVLYKQ
+310 
-324 LVTTAEQR
+324 AEQR

-451 AGMTTGS
+451 AAMTTGA

-463 RATGQVA
+463 RAAAQVK
-470 RYLT
+470 RYLA

>member
-1 MATITSANL
+1 MSTITSANL

-30 SNYVKDRTPVTNMAM
+30 SNYVKDRTPLTNMAM
-45 SKKRKVNS
+45 SKKRKINS

-59 IDYFRTPTL
+59 NDYFRVPAL
-68 NAKLEGASVNTN
+68 NAKLEGAGVAASDAAS
-80 QVENNTRANLG
+80 NTRANCG
-91 NYTQIFTTT
+91 NYTQIFTTV

-147 SGQAATQGASPN
+147 SGQASSQGTSPN
-159 DGRRFGSLYAFAGTR
+159 NGRRFGSLYSFAGTR
-174 SGNDT
+174 SGNPT
-179 DGTSVLNIAT
+179 SGTAVLNLAT
-189 SDSNDTI
+189 SDSNDTTS
-196 GTTANTNT
+196 TTSTNQ

-209 LSNAGLGYFT
+209 LSNAGLGYFS
-219 FSSGVTLQA
+219 FSSGQTLQA

-238 TTAEQRFNAKITN
+238 TVAEQRFNAKITN

-260 TISDNIPQSRSI
+260 TISDNIAQSR
-272 NRFNPAD
+272 
-279 KGDTIG
+279 T
-285 TTVNTNTPFNGILS
+285 
-299 NAGLGSFTFST
+299 
-310 GVTLQAFSPVLYKQ
+310 
-324 LVTTAEQR
+324 
-332 FNAKITNMVVPT
+332 
-344 SLRTTI
+344 
-350 SDNIPQSRS
+350 

-385 DDSWVMDQTGS
+385 DDSWVMDQTGA

-406 DVVQWG
+406 DVIQWG

-451 AGMTTGS
+451 AGMTTGT
-458 VVTSP
+458 VVTTA
-463 RATGQVA
+463 RASTQVQ
-470 RYLT
+470 RYIA

>member
-59 IDYFRTPTL
+59 NDYFRTPAL
-68 NAKLEGASVNTN
+68 NAKLEGASVAASDAAS
-80 QVENNTRANLG
+80 NTRSNLG
-91 NYTQIFTTT
+91 NYTQIFTTV

-134 LQMVRADGASIKY
+134 LQMLRADGASIKY
-147 SGQAATQGASPN
+147 SGQAATQGTSPN
-159 DGRRFGSLYAFAGTR
+159 NGRRFGSLFAFAGTR
-174 SGNDT
+174 SGNPT
-179 DGTSVLNIAT
+179 SGTAVLNLAASDGTDTTTTT
-189 SDSNDTI
+189 S
-196 GTTANTNT
+196 TNT
-204 PFNGL
+204 PFNGSL
-209 LSNAGLGYFT
+209 ANAGLGYFSFAT
-219 FSSGVTLQA
+219 GQTLQA

-238 TTAEQRFNAKITN
+238 TVAEQRFNAKITN

-260 TISDNIPQSRSI
+260 SISDNI
-272 NRFNPAD
+272 A
-279 KGDTIG
+279 
-285 TTVNTNTPFNGILS
+285 
-299 NAGLGSFTFST
+299 
-310 GVTLQAFSPVLYKQ
+310 
-324 LVTTAEQR
+324 
-332 FNAKITNMVVPT
+332 
-344 SLRTTI
+344 
-350 SDNIPQSRS
+350 QSRS

-406 DVVQWG
+406 DVIQWG

-458 VVTSP
+458 VVTTP
-463 RATGQVA
+463 RASAQVA
-470 RYLT
+470 RYLA

>member
-1 MATITSANL
+1 MSTITSADL
-10 GNGNGSYTTDIVV
+10 GNGNGNYTTDIVV
-23 KDLDMTV
+23 KDLDLTV
-30 SNYVKDRTPVTNMAM
+30 SNYVKDRTPITNMAM

-285 TTVNTNTPFNGILS
+285 T
-299 NAGLGSFTFST
+299 
-310 GVTLQAFSPVLYKQ
+310 
-324 LVTTAEQR
+324 
-332 FNAKITNMVVPT
+332 
-344 SLRTTI
+344 
-350 SDNIPQSRS
+350 
-359 INRFN
+359 
-364 PADKGDTIG
+364 
-373 TYEGDFNYTYQI
+373 YEGDFNYTYQI

-406 DVVQWG
+406 DVIQWG

-451 AGMTTGS
+451 AGMTTGA
-458 VVTSP
+458 VVTTARSS
-463 RATGQVA
+463 TQVQ
-470 RYLT
+470 RYLA